1 MKGTRAKGNRLELER
16 QRQFEAAG
24 ALVLRAPMK
33 MVRIGPGKDDWI
45 MTSADFFGVADLLVS
60 WKLPASDVPRFV
72 VKKSI
77 PETPSWN
84 PANWEPGR
92 IILDTPAATFYA
104 GQRHLL
110 VSVTT
115 LTNVAARR
123 KKMGARAEELI
134 RFGWACEVHARAD
147 RKPWRAW
154 RAQLQVAV
162 PITPESRAGW
172 IPEDER
178 SRIVWT
184 EVDDYLP
191 KPLTKRKETVA

>member
-45 MTSADFFGVADLLVS
+45 MTSADFFGVADLLAS
-60 WKLPASDVPRFV
+60 WEALENKTWINYGSRLHV
-72 VKKSI
+72 V
-77 PETPSWN
+77 
-84 PANWEPGR
+84 
-92 IILDTPAATFYA
+92 
-104 GQRHLL
+104 

-134 RFGWACEVHARAD
+134 RYGWTCEVHARAD
-147 RKPWRAW
+147 RKPWRVW
-154 RAQLQVAV
+154 RAAAFRLPEVLGVALADSTV
-162 PITPESRAGW
+162 G
-172 IPEDER
+172 
-178 SRIVWT
+178 WT
-184 EVDDYLP
+184 EVPDYLP
-191 KPLTKRKETVA
+191 KPQPKRKATVA